1 MQKYIIKQF
10 RVGNDLFT
18 KNERSGNY
26 VSLNGAATCSLM
38 DFLCLPNSSINSV
51 ERQPVVGTTRE
62 LFTIDDLLNNGERI
76 QTIKI
81 VMGEVKIY
89 TPTTSYT
96 LEAATRYIAPTPIPV
111 ETEVRR
117 GPGRPKKSVDNTG
130 LDPEL
135 LTIQN
140 RIEAS
145 FNGRQLR
152 LSGTLKKRK
161 ETPEEFLYKFFNEWN
176 NTNSET
182 TKITK
187 WVDDDVTQ
195 CECGK
200 RRSLGDLYMIL
211 KYYFPTITV
220 KDVLVILY
228 IKLPT
233 RLTNGFRTSKCNQ
246 IHKRVWYYAPGSS
259 NAIGST
265 DVDDEYGKRYSWY
278 QTKIR

>member
-26 VSLNGAATCSLM
+26 VSSNGTRIFSLM

-51 ERQPVVGTTRE
+51 ERQPVGNITRE
-62 LFTIDDLLNNGERI
+62 VFTISDLLNNNTPI

-89 TPTTSYT
+89 TSTNTYT
-96 LEAATRYIAPTPIPV
+96 LEAATKYVAPAPIPALS
-111 ETEVRR
+111 EVRR
-117 GPGRPKKSVDNTG
+117 GPGRPKKSVDDTG

-140 RIEAS
+140 RIETS

-187 WVDDDVTQ
+187 WVDDDTTQ

-211 KYYFPTITV
+211 KYYFPTITI
-220 KDVLVILY
+220 KDILVILY
-228 IKLPT
+228 IKLPA

-246 IHKRVWYYAPGSS
+246 IHKRVWYYSPGSS
-259 NAIGST
+259 NVISST
-265 DVDDEYGKRYSWY
+265 DIDDEYGKRYSWY
-278 QTKIR
+278 QSKIS